1 MFFCVVFCTTP
12 AHGGQFHE
20 FGALAFRVGVAVVF
34 QSDHV
39 CVCAVLVA
47 EHVFVALRVHE
58 YEMADVHCADAGDFD
73 GALRAVFVVYR
84 EDVADRD
91 VEHFGEP
98 FGDYRAIVDQYLW
111 LVCFAVA

>member
-1 MFFCVVFCTTP
+1 ML
-12 AHGGQFHE
+12 
-20 FGALAFRVGVAVVF
+20 ALLWSFSLTMYAF
-34 QSDHV
+34 
-39 CVCAVLVA
+39 VLYWSPNTC
-47 EHVFVALRVHE
+47 FVALRVHE
-58 YEMADVHCADAGDFD
+58 YEMADVHFADAGDFD

-84 EDVADRD
+84 EGVADRD

>member
-1 MFFCVVFCTTP
+1 ML
-12 AHGGQFHE
+12 
-20 FGALAFRVGVAVVF
+20 ALLWSFSLTMYAF
-34 QSDHV
+34 
-39 CVCAVLVA
+39 VLYWSA

-58 YEMADVHCADAGDFD
+58 YEMADVHFADAGDFD

-84 EDVADRD
+84 EGVADRD